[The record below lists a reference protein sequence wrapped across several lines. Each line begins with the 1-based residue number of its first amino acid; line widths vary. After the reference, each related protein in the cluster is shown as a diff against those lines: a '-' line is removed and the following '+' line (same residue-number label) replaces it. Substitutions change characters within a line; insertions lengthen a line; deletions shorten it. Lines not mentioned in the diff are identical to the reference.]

1 MYLPPS
7 TPPSAPPSAPPFTLR
22 CLPPQVIMLVQTDVT
37 ARVEL
42 ENKLADL
49 TDAQLSMLEQLFPRH
64 IIEHLLASVVNKGDR
79 NLRDLANMHEQ
90 VCSRGGPGVAGDA
103 GDGGSVGGR
112 MGVLVHVRLVSPRG
126 VGSSGEGGV

>member
-1 MYLPPS
+1 
-7 TPPSAPPSAPPFTLR
+7 
-22 CLPPQVIMLVQTDVT
+22 MLVQTDVT

-64 IIEHLLASVVNKGDR
+64 IIEYMLARVPNKGDR

-90 VCSRGGPGVAGDA
+90 VWVWVWECRCGCGYGCGCGCGCEFRCGCV
-103 GDGGSVGGR
+103 
-112 MGVLVHVRLVSPRG
+112 G
-126 VGSSGEGGV
+126 VGVGAN